1 MDLGQYEKC
10 ADWYVRVHPQ
20 ASQKD
25 VIKKIKFRQKF
36 LRKFELPYIEMF
48 ITTKC
53 NLRCKYCS
61 NLIPYCTLQH
71 HFDATSVKET
81 ITKLLSNVDRIYRF
95 KLHGGE
101 VLLHPELAD
110 IIEFAGKQKKIFS
123 LSITTNGTI
132 LPDEELLKTIKGA
145 NCVVQISEY
154 NLKNSKIPQVIALLE
169 KYGIQY
175 RHLSELAWRDMG
187 NFDMRERN
195 MRANCSISRC
205 VSLYDKKI
213 FICSRAA
220 MMRDQ
225 GIADS
230 KFVEVFQSRKNF
242 QKSIISYYNDM
253 TINACNYC
261 NGDTPYA
268 IRINPGE
275 QDEK

>member
-10 ADWYVRVHPQ
+10 ADWYIRKHPD
-20 ASQKD
+20 SSKKN
-25 VIKKIKFRQKF
+25 VIQKIKFRQKF
-36 LRKFELPYIEMF
+36 LHKFELPYIEMF

-53 NLRCKYCS
+53 NLHCKYCS
-61 NLIPYCTLQH
+61 NLIPYCQSQKN
-71 HFDATSVKET
+71 FNAISVKET
-81 ITKLLSNVDRIYRF
+81 LSKLLSNVDRIYRL

-101 VLLHPELAD
+101 VMLHPELSD
-110 IIEFAGKQKKIFS
+110 IIKFAGKQKKIFS

-132 LPDEELLKTIKGA
+132 IPNEELLKTIKEA
-145 NCVVQISEY
+145 RCIVQISEY
-154 NLKNSKIPQVIALLE
+154 NLKNNKIPQLINLL
-169 KYGIQY
+169 KKFGIQY
-175 RHLSELAWRDMG
+175 RYLSELAWRDMG

-195 MRANCSISRC
+195 MRADCSISRC

-230 KFVEVFQSRKNF
+230 KFVEIFQSRKQF
-242 QKSIISYYNDM
+242 QKNIIAYYNDM

-268 IRINPGE
+268 IRIKPGE
-275 QDEK
+275 QDE